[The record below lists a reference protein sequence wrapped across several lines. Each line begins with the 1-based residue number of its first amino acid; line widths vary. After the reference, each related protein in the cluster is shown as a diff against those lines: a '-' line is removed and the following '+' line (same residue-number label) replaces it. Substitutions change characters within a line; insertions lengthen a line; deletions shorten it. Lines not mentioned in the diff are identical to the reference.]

1 MTGNAGSMLLE
12 PLFLL
17 DESLAP
23 NVTRALALV
32 EYEIRA
38 AADVFGKGV
47 KDPEIIEWCSQNN
60 AVWIHAD
67 NRARKEHR
75 ELILR
80 SGIRTVWIR
89 RKGGAM
95 LAREQLRIISS
106 ALPRLIRRYG
116 EQPRTRHYRASA
128 DSEISHPSLRPQR
141 I

>member
-1 MTGNAGSMLLE
+1 MRRREMM
-12 PLFLL
+12 FLL
-17 DESLAP
+17 DESLTA
-23 NVTRALALV
+23 NVAHALALV

-38 AADVFGKGV
+38 TIDVFGKGI
-47 KDPEIIEWCSQNN
+47 KDPEIIEWCSRND

-67 NRARKEHR
+67 DRAIIEHR

-95 LAREQLRIISS
+95 FAREQLRIISS
-106 ALPRLIRRYG
+106 ALPRLIHNYG
-116 EQPRTRHYRASA
+116 ERPRTRHYRASA